1 MTEENK
7 TNILNYITGD
17 YQTTSPDSQEI
28 FLEQGLIDK
37 EIWRPFLPSSWK
49 NFTFEGM
56 IAPDEA
62 TTPLGVLYGGYIDD
76 ANNV

>member
-17 YQTTSPDSQEI
+17 YQTTSPDNQEI

-37 EIWRPFLPSSWK
+37 EIWRPFLPSSW
-49 NFTFEGM
+49 
-56 IAPDEA
+56 
-62 TTPLGVLYGGYIDD
+62 
-76 ANNV
+76 